1 MVGVTSSLRFQ
12 DVIVHHGAGGETFPT
27 VIFPVATFDR
37 VESDRP
43 NHQSPITPWL
53 GMRNEKR
60 VISLSEEAVSQPWC
74 ALAISEAI

>member
-1 MVGVTSSLRFQ
+1 MVGVTAASGSTTSSCITELVAKRS
-12 DVIVHHGAGGETFPT
+12 HGD
-27 VIFPVATFDR
+27 FPVATYDR
-37 VESDRP
+37 FESDRP